1 MNSLNSDNSK
11 IAENKQLKKENLLSS
26 AYNLFIRKGVQFT
39 SIDEITE
46 NAGVAKGTFYLYFE
60 DKWDIYE
67 KVIIERSHL
76 LFEEALIYVNNKN
89 IKDFKDRIINIIDY
103 IIESFIKNKELLKF
117 IGKNLSLGI
126 YNKAL
131 LDEYDNSYTDIK
143 EMLETEFKEYNK
155 KEKYVKEKLFMV
167 IELTSSTVYDS
178 VLNDYPI
185 SINDYKEILFNE
197 IKSIIK

>member
-1 MNSLNSDNSK
+1 M
-11 IAENKQLKKENLLSS
+11 
-26 AYNLFIRKGVQFT
+26 
-39 SIDEITE
+39 
-46 NAGVAKGTFYLYFE
+46 
-60 DKWDIYE
+60 
-67 KVIIERSHL
+67 
-76 LFEEALIYVNNKN
+76 
-89 IKDFKDRIINIIDY
+89 
-103 IIESFIKNKELLKF
+103 
-117 IGKNLSLGI
+117 SLGI

-167 IELTSSTVYDS
+167 IELTSSTIYDS